1 MNPPFAQGFDLSGKI
16 AVVTGG
22 ASGIGW
28 AIAELFAA
36 QGAQLALLDLGDS
49 VQGALERLPGGR
61 ERHLALQTDL
71 SSLESLGG
79 AVSEVLERFSR
90 VDILV
95 NNAGVAL
102 LEEATS
108 LSEAQWDATLNINL
122 KAPFFLAQAL
132 GHGMIAQGYGRI
144 VNLASQASVIALE
157 RHAAYCAS
165 KAGLVSL
172 TQVLAA
178 EWAQHG
184 ITVNA
189 ISPTVVETEL
199 GKKAWAGEVGEAM
212 KRKIPLGRFGRPEEI
227 AALALYLVSEHAG
240 LMTGEN
246 IVIDGG
252 YTIV

>member
-1 MNPPFAQGFDLSGKI
+1 MNSAYSQAFDLSGQV

-28 AIAELFAA
+28 AISELFAA
-36 QGAQLALLDLGDS
+36 QGASLALLDLAPNVHS
-49 VQGALERLPGGR
+49 ALERLSGGP
-61 ERHLALQTDL
+61 EQHLAVQTDLSDL
-71 SSLESLGG
+71 SSLEK
-79 AVSEVLERFSR
+79 AVSSVLERFPR
-90 VDILV
+90 VDVLV

-102 LEEATS
+102 LEEAVS
-108 LSEAQWDATLNINL
+108 LSELQWDSTLAINL

-132 GHGMIAQGYGRI
+132 GKVMIAQGQGRI

-178 EWAQHG
+178 EWARFG
-184 ITVNA
+184 VTVNA

-212 KRKIPLGRFGRPEEI
+212 KKKIPLGRFGRPEEI
-227 AALALYLVSEHAG
+227 AALALYLVSDHAA
-240 LMTGEN
+240 LITGEN
-246 IVIDGG
+246 ILIDGG
-252 YTIV
+252 YTII

>member
-1 MNPPFAQGFDLSGKI
+1 MNPPFAQGFDLNGKI

-36 QGAQLALLDLGDS
+36 QGAQLALLDLSES
-49 VQGALERLPGGR
+49 VHSMLERLPGGT
-61 ERHLALQTDL
+61 ERHLAVQTDL
-71 SSLESLGG
+71 SSLESLTS
-79 AVSEVLERFSR
+79 AVSGVLERFSK

-102 LEEATS
+102 LEEATN
-108 LSEAQWDATLNINL
+108 LSEAQWDATLSINL
-122 KAPFFLAQAL
+122 KTPFFLAQAL
-132 GHGMIAQGYGRI
+132 GRGMIVHGYGRI

-184 ITVNA
+184 VTVNA

>member
-1 MNPPFAQGFDLSGKI
+1 MNSAYSQAFDLSGQV

-28 AIAELFAA
+28 AISELFAA
-36 QGAQLALLDLGDS
+36 QGASLALLDLAPNVHS
-49 VQGALERLPGGR
+49 ALERLPGGP
-61 ERHLALQTDL
+61 EQHLAVQTDLSDL
-71 SSLESLGG
+71 SSLEK
-79 AVSEVLERFSR
+79 AVSSVLERFPR
-90 VDILV
+90 VDVLV

-102 LEEATS
+102 LEEAVS
-108 LSEAQWDATLNINL
+108 LSELQWDSTLAINL

-132 GHGMIAQGYGRI
+132 GKVMIAQGQGRI

-178 EWAQHG
+178 EWARFG
-184 ITVNA
+184 VTVNA

-212 KRKIPLGRFGRPEEI
+212 KKKIPLGRFGRPEEI
-227 AALALYLVSEHAG
+227 AALALYLVSDHAA
-240 LMTGEN
+240 LITGEN
-246 IVIDGG
+246 ILIDGG
-252 YTIV
+252 YTII

>member
-1 MNPPFAQGFDLSGKI
+1 V

-28 AIAELFAA
+28 AISELFAA
-36 QGAQLALLDLGDS
+36 QGASLALLDLAPNVHS
-49 VQGALERLPGGR
+49 ALERLSGGP
-61 ERHLALQTDL
+61 EQHLAVQTDL
-71 SSLESLGG
+71 SDLTSLEK
-79 AVSEVLERFSR
+79 AVSSVLERFPR
-90 VDILV
+90 VDVLV

-102 LEEATS
+102 LEEAVS
-108 LSEAQWDATLNINL
+108 LSELQWDSTLAINL

-132 GHGMIAQGYGRI
+132 GKVMIAQGQGRI

-178 EWAQHG
+178 EWARFG
-184 ITVNA
+184 VTVNA

-212 KRKIPLGRFGRPEEI
+212 KKKIPLGRFGRPEEI
-227 AALALYLVSEHAG
+227 AALALYLVSDHAA
-240 LMTGEN
+240 LITGEN
-246 IVIDGG
+246 ILIDGG
-252 YTIV
+252 YTII

>member
-1 MNPPFAQGFDLSGKI
+1 MNSAYSQAFDLSGQV

-28 AIAELFAA
+28 AISELFAA
-36 QGAQLALLDLGDS
+36 QGASLALLDLAPNVHS
-49 VQGALERLPGGR
+49 ALERLSGGP
-61 ERHLALQTDL
+61 EQHLAVQTDL
-71 SSLESLGG
+71 SDLTSLEK
-79 AVSEVLERFSR
+79 AVSSVLERFPR
-90 VDILV
+90 VDVLV

-102 LEEATS
+102 LEEAVS
-108 LSEAQWDATLNINL
+108 LSELQWDSTLAINL

-132 GHGMIAQGYGRI
+132 GKVMIAQGQGRI

-178 EWAQHG
+178 EWARFG
-184 ITVNA
+184 VTVNA

-212 KRKIPLGRFGRPEEI
+212 KKKIPLGRFGRPEEI
-227 AALALYLVSEHAG
+227 AALALYLVSDHAA
-240 LMTGEN
+240 LITGEN
-246 IVIDGG
+246 ILIDGG
-252 YTIV
+252 YTII